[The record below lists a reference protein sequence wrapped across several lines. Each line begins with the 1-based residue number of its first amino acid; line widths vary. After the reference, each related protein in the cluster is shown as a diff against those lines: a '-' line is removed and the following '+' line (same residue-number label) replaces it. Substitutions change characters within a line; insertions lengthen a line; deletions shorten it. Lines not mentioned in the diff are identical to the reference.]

1 MIINCNFVSG
11 SGSFDNTVPFE
22 DAETQVVCLAGETQV
37 LDFDCET
44 QAVENLD
51 CAEDM
56 CTQLCD
62 DFDTEVVVDTDD
74 EGTKK
79 TEVLS
84 HTEELSDVDSMKKI
98 GIYPGEP
105 ENIMQTAK
113 NKQSGGECEDIM
125 ITEECN
131 TGLKNVVIDIYFW
144 ILHLLLFAYIHL
156 A

>member
-1 MIINCNFVSG
+1 MIISCNFVSG

-51 CAEDM
+51 CAED
-56 CTQLCD
+56 CTQLCE
-62 DFDTEVVVDTDD
+62 DFDTEVVVNTDD

-84 HTEELSDVDSMKKI
+84 ETEELSDVDSMKKI
-98 GIYPGEP
+98 GIYPVEP
-105 ENIMQTAK
+105 ENKMQTAMH
-113 NKQSGGECEDIM
+113 KQGGECKDTLS
-125 ITEECN
+125 TEECN
-131 TGLKNVVIDIYFW
+131 TGLKNLVIDIYFC
-144 ILHLLLFAYIHL
+144 ILHLLLYDYKHL